1 MNLELKT
8 TTIGA
13 KTSFLDSE
21 KVRYVRGGITLD
33 HLQVLPDLLT
43 GIKRLPA
50 GTVVGRLGDGKYSA
64 YAAGAAA
71 VPGVASTVTLKA
83 SGTGARDDIV
93 ITAKQTGVA
102 GNAIKV
108 QLVHPGAKNA
118 TLKVAVETDVIRV
131 YLATDGTDPNGAITS
146 TIAEVIAAINATLYV
161 KDIVTA
167 ALAKDSEGTD
177 VVIAVAA
184 TALAGGVDDTPA
196 GAPNVTP
203 RFLLADD
210 VVFTTFTATGGA
222 VHGDQLVTAIDQAR
236 VIEARLPAAID
247 AFTKASMPGITWV

>member
-8 TTIGA
+8 TTLGGKI
-13 KTSFLDSE
+13 SFLDSE

-33 HLQVLPDLLT
+33 HLTVAPDPLT
-43 GIKRLPA
+43 GLKRIAA
-50 GTVVGRLGDGKYSA
+50 GTVVGRLGNGKYSP
-64 YAAGAAA
+64 YVAGAAA

-83 SGTGARDDIV
+83 SGAGARDDIV

-108 QLVHPGAKNA
+108 QLVNPDAA
-118 TLKVAVETDVIRV
+118 SASLKVAVETDVIRV
-131 YLATDGTDPNGAITS
+131 YVATDGTKAITS

-167 ALAKDSEGTD
+167 ALAEGSAGDD

-184 TALAGGVDDTPA
+184 TALAGGVNGTPA
-196 GAPNVTP
+196 GPANVVP
-203 RFLLADD
+203 RYLLADD
-210 VVFTTFTATGGA
+210 VVFTTFTSSGGA
-222 VHGDQLVTAIDQAR
+222 THADQVVTAIDQAR
-236 VIEARLPAAID
+236 VIEARLPVPPD
-247 AFTKASMPGITWV
+247 AYVKASLPGITWA

>member
-8 TTIGA
+8 TTLGGKI
-13 KTSFLDSE
+13 SFLDSE

-33 HLQVLPDLLT
+33 HVTVLPDPLT
-43 GIKRLPA
+43 GLKRVAA
-50 GTVVGRLGDGKYSA
+50 GTVVGRLGNGKYA
-64 YAAGAAA
+64 PYIAGAAA
-71 VPGVASTVTLKA
+71 VPGAASTVTLKA
-83 SGTGARDDIV
+83 SGAGARDDIV
-93 ITAKQTGVA
+93 VTAKQTGVA
-102 GNAIKV
+102 GDKIKV
-108 QLVHPGAKNA
+108 QLVDPGAKNA

-131 YLATDGTDPNGAITS
+131 YVATDDNNAITS

-167 ALAKDSEGTD
+167 LLAEGSVGTD
-177 VVIAVAA
+177 AATAVAA
-184 TALAGGVDDTPA
+184 TALAAGVDDTPA
-196 GAPNVTP
+196 VPPLVTP

>member
-1 MNLELKT
+1 V
-8 TTIGA
+8 A
-13 KTSFLDSE
+13 
-21 KVRYVRGGITLD
+21 
-33 HLQVLPDLLT
+33 
-43 GIKRLPA
+43 A
-50 GTVVGRLGDGKYSA
+50 GTAVGRLGNGKYA
-64 YAAGAAA
+64 PYVAGAAA

-83 SGTGARDDIV
+83 SGAGNRDDIV

-102 GNAIKV
+102 GDTIKV
-108 QLVHPGAKNA
+108 QLVDPDVASA
-118 TLKVAVETDVIRV
+118 SLKVAVETDVIRV
-131 YLATDGTDPNGAITS
+131 YVATDGTKAITS
-146 TIAEVIAAINATLYV
+146 TIAQVIAAINAALFV
-161 KDIVTA
+161 KDIVVA
-167 ALAKDSEGTD
+167 SLVEGSAEGD

-184 TALAGGVDDTPA
+184 TPLAGGVDDTPA

>member
-8 TTIGA
+8 TTLGGKI
-13 KTSFLDSE
+13 SFLDSE

-33 HLQVLPDLLT
+33 HLTVAPDTLT
-43 GIKRLPA
+43 GLKRIAA
-50 GTVVGRLGDGKYSA
+50 GTVVGRLGNGKYSP
-64 YAAGAAA
+64 YVAGAAA

-83 SGTGARDDIV
+83 SDAGARDDIV

-146 TIAEVIAAINATLYV
+146 TIAQVIAAINATLYV

-167 ALAKDSEGTD
+167 ALAEGSAEGD

-184 TALAGGVDDTPA
+184 TPLAGGVDDTPA